1 MATHDEPTWR
11 LATAAEIE
19 MMMAADGGEPIG
31 VMAERVPV
39 SGQVVFVFA
48 LEMVE
53 QLRAASMRPED
64 FIKELVARGFADDIP
79 YLH

>member
-1 MATHDEPTWR
+1 MAVNDGLTWR
-11 LATAAEIE
+11 LATVEEIE
-19 MMMAADGGEPIG
+19 IMLTADVEPIG
-31 VMAERVPV
+31 VMAERDPV

-64 FIKELVARGFADDIP
+64 FIKEVVARGFVDDIP

>member
-1 MATHDEPTWR
+1 MAANDEPTWR
-11 LATAAEIE
+11 LATVAEIE
-19 MMMAADGGEPIG
+19 TMLSADGEPIG
-31 VMAERVPV
+31 VMAERDPV

-48 LEMVE
+48 LEIVE
-53 QLRAASMRPED
+53 QLRAANMRPED